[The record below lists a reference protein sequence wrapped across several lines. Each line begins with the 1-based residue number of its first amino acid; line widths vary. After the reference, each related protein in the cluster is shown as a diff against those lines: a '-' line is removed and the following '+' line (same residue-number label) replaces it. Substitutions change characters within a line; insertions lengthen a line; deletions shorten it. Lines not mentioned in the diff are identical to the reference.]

1 MIVGVIPSGAA
12 LQAKR
17 GISPPWHLVV
27 NTKPHELHQ
36 IRPKGI
42 ILVIVSEDPQRENK
56 NETLK
61 AAVGLCA
68 DCRFMRR
75 MESDRGSTFYLCELS
90 ASDSGFPKYP
100 RLPVLRCPG
109 YERLTPDLDSAH
121 D

>member
-12 LQAKR
+12 LQAKQ
-17 GISPPWHLVV
+17 GISRASPFVV
-27 NTKPHELHQ
+27 NAKLRQHHQ

-42 ILVIVSEDPQRENK
+42 ILITVSEHQQREIK
-56 NETLK
+56 NEKLK
-61 AAVGLCA
+61 SAVGLCA
-68 DCRFMRR
+68 DCRFMRL